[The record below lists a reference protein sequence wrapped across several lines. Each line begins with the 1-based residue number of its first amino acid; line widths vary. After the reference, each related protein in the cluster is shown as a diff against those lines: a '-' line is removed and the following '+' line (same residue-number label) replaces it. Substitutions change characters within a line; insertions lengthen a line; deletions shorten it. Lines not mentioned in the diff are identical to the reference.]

1 MVETLFPQE
10 LTLEVMVIR
19 LALSLVVGAAVGL
32 EREYRDQPAGF
43 RTHTLISIGATLLM
57 FVSIA
62 VPDWHGSGDPS
73 RIAAQVVSGIGFLGA
88 GAIIKFGADIR
99 GLTTAASVW
108 AVAAIGLGV
117 GAGLYVASGVAVVL
131 IVVVLV
137 ILNKVE
143 KALFEQRLIKALVI
157 EADGTGPNTGVLQG
171 RIDRF
176 GMKIRTVDLDYR
188 AAEDSI
194 RIRYIVYVPRFF
206 DVEFVVRGLSELPGI
221 RRISI
226 EELG

>member
-1 MVETLFPQE
+1 MIL
-10 LTLEVMVIR
+10 R
-19 LALSLVVGAAVGL
+19 LGLSLVVGAIIGL

-73 RIAAQVVSGIGFLGA
+73 RIAAQVVSGVGFLGA

-99 GLTTAASVW
+99 GLTTAASLW
-108 AVAAIGLGV
+108 AVAAIGLGIGV
-117 GAGLYVASGVAVVL
+117 GLYVASAFAVVL

-137 ILNKVE
+137 ILNKLE

-157 EADGTGPNTGVLQG
+157 EAEGTGPESERVQD
-171 RIDRF
+171 RIHRF
-176 GMKIRTVDLDYR
+176 GMSIRTVDLNYR
-188 AAEDSI
+188 ADERGI
-194 RIRYIVYVPRFF
+194 TLRYIVYTPRVFHIK
-206 DVEFVVRGLSELPGI
+206 ELIAELSALEGVQ
-221 RRISI
+221 RISI
-226 EELG
+226 EELA